1 MTNEQIIEVYQ
12 RELSR
17 YKDNI
22 KHENTGES
30 DECWDFGSF
39 LLSRDDDNPKLWW
52 PQAVIHIPA
61 TRWEPPDQDYVN
73 LSERPQ
79 KFLEALLIAHA
90 ELEREMFMNALE
102 AEEMVAAELGAEMR
116 DEVSGV

>member
-61 TRWEPPDQDYVN
+61 TSLGAPGSGLREPV
-73 LSERPQ
+73 RT
-79 KFLEALLIAHA
+79 
-90 ELEREMFMNALE
+90 
-102 AEEMVAAELGAEMR
+102 AAEIPGSVVDSSRRIGA
-116 DEVSGV
+116 